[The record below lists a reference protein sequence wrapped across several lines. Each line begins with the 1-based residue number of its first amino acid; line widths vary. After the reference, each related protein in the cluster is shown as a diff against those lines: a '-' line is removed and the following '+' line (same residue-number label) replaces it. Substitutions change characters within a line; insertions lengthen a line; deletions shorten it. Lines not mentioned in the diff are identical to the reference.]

1 MVEMRK
7 EIERP
12 AEAVKPREMPA
23 ISREQR
29 EFHTPL
35 DTLGRSAM
43 HMRTPNESARQGG
56 PRAVSRADL
65 DMRVARNVSALRL
78 EGSTPVHE
86 RLLRMLESI

>member
-7 EIERP
+7 EAERP
-12 AEAVKPREMPA
+12 AEAVQRREMPA

-29 EFHTPL
+29 EFHTSL
-35 DTLGRSAM
+35 DTLGRSAV
-43 HMRTPNESARQGG
+43 HMRIPNESTRQGG
-56 PRAVSRADL
+56 ARAVSKADL

-86 RLLRMLESI
+86 RLLRMLESL